1 MLDRLIKEYGDAC
14 AQKQRAKDIFRHR
27 IEEAR
32 TTRLYPS
39 IYSPH
44 RHHYLLNSSNE
55 WVEIVLRWEEVVKF
69 KKEILL
75 KHIADMELYK
85 DVA

>member
-32 TTRLYPS
+32 NTRLYPS

-55 WVEIVLRWEEVVKF
+55 WVEIVLRWEEVVKI
-69 KKEILL
+69 KKRFLL
-75 KHIADMELYK
+75 DCIANMELYK
-85 DVA
+85 DAA

>member
-32 TTRLYPS
+32 NTRLYPS

-55 WVEIVLRWEEVVKF
+55 WVEVVLRWEEVVKF